1 MRVLANV
8 SGYST
13 VFLPG
18 ASPCFILK
26 SAASVPKVLGLKG
39 KAVKGMSGFNT
50 GGCERGWVYVD
61 IDVSQSYPTLP
72 EYIEC

>member
-1 MRVLANV
+1 MRALANIG
-8 SGYST
+8 GYST

-18 ASPCFILK
+18 ASPSFILK
-26 SAASVPKVLGLKG
+26 SGASIPKVLGLKG

-61 IDVSQSYPTLP
+61 ADVSRRYP
-72 EYIEC
+72 EYVRC